1 MAFSHDLE
9 GIVPP
14 ADWEGKVAEFGIGLE
29 DGEIELLGKYLAA
42 LMDVNTRT
50 NLTAVRDADEAWDR
64 HIFDALTLVAVL
76 GELGGDEDEEKTP
89 SVCEDAD
96 TSPAGA
102 GEGEEKKDGEGEE
115 GREEHRRDACATEE
129 GKRNG
134 LEACSTEEGG
144 GRKRVIDVG
153 SGGGLPG
160 IPLAIVMPE
169 IDFVLLDATKKKT
182 DFIENCVEWLGL
194 KNVTVINGRAEGLG
208 QDKGRKVLQ
217 GYVGGH
223 REKYDCAM
231 ARAVGKI
238 AMIAELTV
246 PLVKVGGLVVLT
258 KGEKAEAELA
268 EAKKAL
274 HMLHVTHA
282 GTVETPTG
290 RVVVLEKR
298 RGTPKMYPMRDGEPK
313 RMPLGIGG
321 K

>member
-1 MAFSHDLE
+1 MKNDDRGNPVAFSHDLE
-9 GIVPP
+9 AIVPP
-14 ADWEGKVAEFGIGLE
+14 AAWSRKVAEFGIGLE
-29 DGEIELLGKYLAA
+29 DGEVEMLGKYLAA

-50 NLTAVRDADEAWDR
+50 NLTAIRDVDEAWDR
-64 HIFDALTLVAVL
+64 HIFDALTLVPVL
-76 GELGGDEDEEKTP
+76 GEMGGEEDEEKTP
-89 SVCEDAD
+89 SDLAPPNSA
-96 TSPAGA
+96 TSPVRT
-102 GEGEEKKDGEGEE
+102 GEGRKK
-115 GREEHRRDACATEE
+115 
-129 GKRNG
+129 
-134 LEACSTEEGG
+134 
-144 GRKRVIDVG
+144 VIDVG

-160 IPLAIVMPE
+160 IPLAIVMPG

-182 DFIENCVEWLGL
+182 DFVENCVAWLGL
-194 KNVTVINGRAEGLG
+194 TNVTVINGRAEGLG

-223 REKYDCAM
+223 REKYDAAM

-274 HMLHVTHA
+274 HMLHTTHA

-298 RGTPKMYPMRDGEPK
+298 RGTPKMYPRRDGEPK
-313 RMPLGIGG
+313 RMPLGIGQ

>member
-1 MAFSHDLE
+1 VKNDDRGNPVAFSHDLE
-9 GIVPP
+9 AIVPP
-14 ADWEGKVAEFGIGLE
+14 AAWSRKVAEFGIGLE
-29 DGEIELLGKYLAA
+29 DGEVEMLGKYLAA

-50 NLTAVRDADEAWDR
+50 NLTAIRDVDEAWDR
-64 HIFDALTLVAVL
+64 HIFDALTLVPVL
-76 GELGGDEDEEKTP
+76 GEMGGEEDEEKTP
-89 SVCEDAD
+89 SDLAPPNSA
-96 TSPAGA
+96 TSPVRT
-102 GEGEEKKDGEGEE
+102 GEGRKK
-115 GREEHRRDACATEE
+115 
-129 GKRNG
+129 
-134 LEACSTEEGG
+134 
-144 GRKRVIDVG
+144 VIDVG

-160 IPLAIVMPE
+160 IPLAIVMPG

-182 DFIENCVEWLGL
+182 DFVENCVAWLGL
-194 KNVTVINGRAEGLG
+194 TNVTVINGRAEGLG

-223 REKYDCAM
+223 REKYDAAM

-274 HMLHVTHA
+274 HMLHTTHA

-298 RGTPKMYPMRDGEPK
+298 RGTPKMYPRRDGEPK
-313 RMPLGIGG
+313 RMPLGIGQ